1 MPSSSISQDILDK
14 CLPKNGPE
22 SLKTPDVP
30 KSVLLSAKYTL
41 GGLAGPLM
49 SLHIDLDNEMPNAY
63 RELATPSQQTYS
75 LTDRPYLPQPIR
87 TVFLRSTKRPL

>member
-1 MPSSSISQDILDK
+1 MPPSSISQDILDK
-14 CLPKNGPE
+14 YLPKNGPE

-49 SLHIDLDNEMPNAY
+49 SLHIDLDMKCLTRIA
-63 RELATPSQQTYS
+63 S
-75 LTDRPYLPQPIR
+75 LL
-87 TVFLRSTKRPL
+87 RPLSKLTR